1 MLPWGKAEMNIE
13 LHATGMK
20 LPQAHA
26 RDLKQR
32 LREAF
37 EGLGVLLVRV
47 FLKVAD
53 TAVRR
58 NTAREC
64 MVEVHM
70 ADGSVAY
77 VSERQRH
84 LGALVRRAVSRAWS
98 AVKPGATAR
107 AGGKPASHRKGAPG
121 A

>member
-1 MLPWGKAEMNIE
+1 MNIE

-32 LREAF
+32 LRDAF
-37 EGLGVLLVRV
+37 AGLGVLLVRV
-47 FLKVAD
+47 FLKAPD
-53 TAVRR
+53 IAVRR
-58 NTAREC
+58 HAAREC

-98 AVKPGATAR
+98 AVRPGAARR
-107 AGGKPASHRKGAPG
+107 AGGKAAGARKGATG
-121 A
+121 AA

>member
-1 MLPWGKAEMNIE
+1 MNIE

-20 LPQAHA
+20 LPQAYA

-37 EGLGVLLVRV
+37 EEMGVLLVRV

-53 TAVRR
+53 SAVRR
-58 NTAREC
+58 TSAREC
-64 MVEVHM
+64 MVEVHL

-77 VSERQRH
+77 VTERQRH
-84 LGALVRRAVSRAWS
+84 LGALVRRAVSRAWT
-98 AVKPGATAR
+98 AVKPSLKAR
-107 AGGKPASHRKGAPG
+107 STPKPVCGRRPPAA